1 MFTVAAKWLRIPFQM
16 ANNARAAGPRRGR
29 GNRKLAYGRES
40 AEVLALNA
48 LGWLA
53 GESDEI
59 GAFLNATGLA
69 RGDLAGLARDAG
81 FLAAVLD
88 FCLESD
94 ARVLACAAVLC
105 VPPTALAEARMA
117 LPGGNDPH
125 WT

>member
-1 MFTVAAKWLRIPFQM
+1 M
-16 ANNARAAGPRRGR
+16 
-29 GNRKLAYGRES
+29 AYGRES

-53 GESDEI
+53 GDPDEI
-59 GAFLNATGLA
+59 GAFLAASGLPT
-69 RGDLAGLARDAG
+69 GDLAALARDAG

-94 ARVLACAAVLC
+94 ARVLACAAALDL
-105 VPPTALAEARMA
+105 PPTALAEARMA
-117 LPGGNDPH
+117 LPGGADPH

>member
-1 MFTVAAKWLRIPFQM
+1 V
-16 ANNARAAGPRRGR
+16 
-29 GNRKLAYGRES
+29 AYGRES

-53 GESDEI
+53 GESEEI
-59 GAFLNATGLA
+59 GAFLTATGLA
-69 RGDLAGLARDAG
+69 RGDLAALAREAG

-94 ARVLACAAVLC
+94 ARVLACAAALG

-117 LPGGNDPH
+117 LPGGSDPH

>member
-1 MFTVAAKWLRIPFQM
+1 M
-16 ANNARAAGPRRGR
+16 ADR
-29 GNRKLAYGRES
+29 RES

-53 GESDEI
+53 GEGNEI
-59 GAFLNATGLA
+59 GLFLNATGLG
-69 RGDLAGLARDAG
+69 RGDLAGLAREPG

-94 ARVLACAAVLC
+94 ARVLACAGALGL
-105 VPPTALAEARMA
+105 PPTALAEARRA
-117 LPGGNDPH
+117 LPGGEDPH